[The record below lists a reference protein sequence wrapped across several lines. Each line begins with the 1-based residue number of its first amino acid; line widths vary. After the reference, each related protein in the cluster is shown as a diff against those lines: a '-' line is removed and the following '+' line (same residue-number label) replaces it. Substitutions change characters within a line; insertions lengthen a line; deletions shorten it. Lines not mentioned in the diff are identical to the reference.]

1 MKISET
7 KGRVKPPRVVLK
19 ETITMIIIIE
29 GIDRVGK
36 TTLANKLSEQF
47 NIPIYK
53 QERLGGNEV
62 QLNQIRSGKNLAINN
77 MLVNYTRAKTLVD
90 FWNWTGYNENIIM
103 DRFHWTE
110 AVYGLVDRG
119 SVEPMNLMKEIENDM
134 LKRKDKYFIIH
145 VMPVDIKW
153 SNRQHGSDLSR
164 HQKEFD
170 KLYHESKLNK
180 YRCTY
185 YSYDMCISEVER
197 RLNNVKAK

>member
-1 MKISET
+1 M
-7 KGRVKPPRVVLK
+7 V
-19 ETITMIIIIE
+19 IILE

-36 TTLANKLSEQF
+36 TTLANMLSERF

-53 QERLGGNEV
+53 QERIGGNEI
-62 QLNQIRSGKNLAINN
+62 QLNITCRNNGRLMKSSNLL
-77 MLVNYTRAKTLVD
+77 MNYTRACTLVE
-90 FWNWTGYNENIIM
+90 FWNWSGYNDNIIM

-110 AVYGLVDRG
+110 AVYSLVDRK
-119 SVEPMNLMKEIENDM
+119 SPEVMTMMKNVECEM
-134 LKRKDKYFIIH
+134 LKQKDKYLIIQ

-170 KLYHESKLNK
+170 KLYEESKMNK

-185 YSYDMCISEVER
+185 YSYELAISEVER
-197 RLNNVKAK
+197 RLNNGKA

>member
-1 MKISET
+1 M
-7 KGRVKPPRVVLK
+7 V
-19 ETITMIIIIE
+19 IILE

-36 TTLANKLSEQF
+36 TTLANMLSERF

-53 QERLGGNEV
+53 QERIGGNEI
-62 QLNQIRSGKNLAINN
+62 QLNMGCRNSGRLMKSSNLL
-77 MLVNYTRAKTLVD
+77 MNYTRACTLVE
-90 FWNWTGYNENIIM
+90 FWNWSGYNDNIIM

-110 AVYGLVDRG
+110 AVYSLVDRK
-119 SVEPMNLMKEIENDM
+119 SPEVMTMMKNVENEM
-134 LKRKDKYFIIH
+134 LKQKDKYLIIQ

-170 KLYHESKLNK
+170 KLYEESKMNK

-185 YSYDMCISEVER
+185 YSYELAINEVER
-197 RLNNVKAK
+197 RLNNGKA